1 MDAQAAVFE
10 HPEFDHHAEVQFLC
24 DPASGLRAVLAI
36 HRTTRFAGGSGGCRM
51 QPYPSSAAALT
62 DALRLSR
69 GMSYKLALAGVPIGG
84 AKMVVM
90 GAPAK
95 DKSEALL
102 RAIGRA
108 VERVA
113 GRYVTGGD
121 VGIGGPDLDVIAD
134 ETHYLVR
141 TSEGGDAS
149 EATALGVLRGIERS
163 VSRHLDGAALDGLT
177 IGVQGLGHVGRR
189 LCELLAER
197 GARLVVA
204 DPRRDLTD
212 AVAEAH
218 GAEVVDPDALLSS
231 DLDVLAPCAL
241 GAVLNPDTV
250 PHLRCRIIAGA
261 ANNQLSTPDVADALA
276 ERGIAYA
283 PDFVVNAGGALTSS
297 QRARGEDL
305 DIESLETIAK
315 NLDAIFDRA
324 ESEAIS
330 THEAA
335 ERIARARAPYLA

>member
-1 MDAQAAVFE
+1 MDAPPAVFE
-10 HPEFDHHAEVQFLC
+10 HPEFDNHAEILFLC
-24 DPASGLRAVLAI
+24 DRPSGLRAVLAI

-51 QPYPSSAAALT
+51 QPYPSSGAALT

-69 GMSYKLALAGVPIGG
+69 GMSYKLALAGVPVGG
-84 AKMVVM
+84 AKMVVI
-90 GAPAK
+90 GDPAK
-95 DKSEALL
+95 DKTEALL

-108 VERVA
+108 VERLN

-121 VGIGGPDLDVIAD
+121 VGIGGPDLDIIGD

-141 TSEGGDAS
+141 TAEGGDAS

-177 IGVQGLGHVGRR
+177 VGVQGLGHVGRR
-189 LCELLAER
+189 LCDLLAER

-204 DPRRDLTD
+204 DPRGELARE
-212 AVAEAH
+212 VAEAH
-218 GAEVVDPDALLSS
+218 GAEIVDPADLLSS

-241 GAVLNPDTV
+241 GAILDDATV
-250 PHLRCRIIAGA
+250 PTLRCRIIAGA
-261 ANNQLSTPDVADALA
+261 ANNQLATPAVADALA
-276 ERGIAYA
+276 ERGIVYA

-305 DIESLETIAK
+305 DPESLEAIAK
-315 NLDAIFDRA
+315 NLDAIYDRA
-324 ESEAIS
+324 ESDAVS

-335 ERIARARAPYLA
+335 CRVARDRAPHLA

>member
-1 MDAQAAVFE
+1 MDAQPAVFE
-10 HPEFDHHAEVQFLC
+10 HPEFDHHAEVIFLC

-51 QPYPSSAAALT
+51 QPYPSSGAALT

-69 GMSYKLALAGVPIGG
+69 GMSYKLAMAGVPIGG
-84 AKMVVM
+84 AKMVVI
-90 GAPAK
+90 GDPAK
-95 DKSEALL
+95 DKTEALL

-108 VERVA
+108 VERFN

-121 VGIGGPDLDVIAD
+121 VGVGGPDLDIIAD

-141 TSEGGDAS
+141 PADGGDAS
-149 EATALGVLRGIERS
+149 EATALGVLRAIERS

-177 IGVQGLGHVGRR
+177 VGVQGLGHVGRR
-189 LCELLAER
+189 LCDLLAER

-204 DPRRDLTD
+204 DPRADLTD

-241 GAVLNPDTV
+241 GAVLNDATV
-250 PHLRCRIIAGA
+250 PELRCRIIAGA
-261 ANNQLSTPDVADALA
+261 ANNQLATPAVADALA
-276 ERGIAYA
+276 ERGIVYA

-297 QRARGEDL
+297 QRARGEAVDV
-305 DIESLETIAK
+305 ESLEAIAK
-315 NLDAIFDRA
+315 NLDAVYDLA
-324 ESEAIS
+324 EAEAIS

-335 ERIARARAPYLA
+335 ERVARERAPHLA

>member
-1 MDAQAAVFE
+1 MDAPPAVFE

-51 QPYPSSAAALT
+51 QPYPSSGAALT

-69 GMSYKLALAGVPIGG
+69 GMSYKLAMAGVPVGG
-84 AKMVVM
+84 AKMVVI
-90 GAPAK
+90 GDPAK
-95 DKSEALL
+95 EKTEALL

-108 VERVA
+108 VERLN

-121 VGIGGPDLDVIAD
+121 VGVGGADLDIIAD

-141 TSEGGDAS
+141 TAAGGDAS

-177 IGVQGLGHVGRR
+177 VGVQGLGHVGRR
-189 LCELLAER
+189 LCALLAER

-204 DPRRDLTD
+204 DPRGER
-212 AVAEAH
+212 AREVAEAH
-218 GAEVVDPDALLSS
+218 GAEIVDPAELLGA

-241 GAVLNPDTV
+241 GAVLSDDIV
-250 PHLRCRIIAGA
+250 PSLRCRIIAGA
-261 ANNQLSTPDVADALA
+261 ANNQLATPAIADALA
-276 ERGIAYA
+276 ARDIVYA

-297 QRARGEDL
+297 QRARGEDF
-305 DIESLETIAK
+305 DPTSLEAIAQ
-315 NLDAIFDRA
+315 NLDAIYDRA
-324 ESEAIS
+324 ASEAIS
-330 THEAA
+330 THESAC
-335 ERIARARAPYLA
+335 RIARERAPHLA